1 MMERTSW
8 IILGV
13 AVLAGALGGW
23 IGHQGTATPLTRPSS
38 AAAVDRG
45 LIGQPVPALKLT
57 DLDGRAQR
65 LDSWHG
71 QPVLLNFWA
80 SWCAPCIAEM
90 PELDRFQ
97 KQQKPGAVQVIGVAM
112 DEPARVAAFLRKHP
126 VDYPILLGSLASPS
140 TTRQVGDTAE
150 VLPYSVL
157 LDSHGR
163 VLDLHLGPLSE
174 SELEAWSATVAGG
187 H

>member
-8 IILGV
+8 IILGL

-23 IGHQGTATPLTRPSS
+23 MGHQRTVATLTGATPP
-38 AAAVDRG
+38 AAVDRG

-57 DLDGRAQR
+57 DLDGHAER

-90 PELDRFQ
+90 PELDQFQ
-97 KQQKPGAVQVIGVAM
+97 KQQTPGAVQVIGVAM
-112 DEPARVAAFLRKHP
+112 DEPARVAAFLREHP
-126 VDYPILLGSLASPS
+126 VEYPILLGSLASPS
-140 TTRQVGDTAE
+140 ATRQLGDTAE

-157 LDSHGR
+157 LDAHGR
-163 VLDLHLGPLSE
+163 IVAMHVGQLSK
-174 SELEAWSATVAGG
+174 SELEAWSASAGNE